1 MTVLPNPLLRLIV
14 ANIVD
19 VLAVKRAFFLNQI
32 YYFLQLDNCKWT
44 FIFVILLAFHLV
56 SYWLCWDRNLLVV
69 IAEQQTNFKFFHR
82 LDVLLPFLFLLC
94 FQFLIFLLNDFC
106 FVPWF
111 TWVRWTWT
119 RIRIIWLNGIILII
133 SRRSTIHIK
142 AIFNNI
148 KFLNLR

>member
-56 SYWLCWDRNLLVV
+56 NYWLCWDRNLLVV
-69 IAEQQTNFKFFHR
+69 IAEQQTNFKFFHG
-82 LDVLLPFLFLLC
+82 LDCFLPFLFLLC
-94 FQFLIFLLNDFC
+94 FQFFIFLLNRF
-106 FVPWF
+106 FLIPWF
-111 TWVRWTWT
+111 TWVGWTWT
-119 RIRIIWLNGIILII
+119 HRRIIWVNLII
-133 SRRSTIHIK
+133 QIIRKRRTIHLK
-142 AIFNNI
+142 AIFNNNR
-148 KFLNLR
+148 LLELC